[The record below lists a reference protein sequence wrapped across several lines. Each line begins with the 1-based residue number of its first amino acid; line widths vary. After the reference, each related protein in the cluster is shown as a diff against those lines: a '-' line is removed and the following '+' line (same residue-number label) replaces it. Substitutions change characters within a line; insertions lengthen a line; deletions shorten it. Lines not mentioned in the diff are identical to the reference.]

1 VSEHAAPGGP
11 PPRAWGP
18 FAYVAG
24 LGVAWALLL
33 PVAAL
38 RSHLTL
44 PDAPGL
50 IVLVVMAIVSFRVM
64 DIPYR
69 GAANSF
75 TTVVLLTCLVLYGP
89 LVAGVVGLVVAFADT
104 KYGLSIVPAFNGL
117 MLGMTAL
124 VGGLVYPALGGLNV
138 LHSVHGAGPIELLVR
153 VGVPLLGADLAMCVV
168 NVLVLA
174 GMMAITGGSPRALLV
189 GSVKELVP
197 LYIGY
202 ALIAFVFV
210 LLWGPAGV
218 GPLSALLIAAPLA
231 IAHFVY
237 VQYGD
242 EVRAHER
249 IISMFTR
256 SGDGPDGRVAR
267 HAERVQEL
275 CQVIA
280 AQLGISEHD
289 RQVLGYAAQLH
300 DIAMKAVVRATD
312 TQRGGSGP
320 YTNVRALIPH
330 PALAAELVSGVNF
343 LADAAATIRSHH
355 ERMDGRGYP
364 DGLVGQAIPLT
375 ARILAVADAFDALTT
390 TRGERT
396 ALDTPGA
403 LAELQLSA
411 GSHLDPQV
419 LVALGN
425 ALRGRTWPTH
435 VDPLN
440 EGSWLWDHHTLP
452 AMSDVIA
459 DEMAAIRAAETLP
472 ASVGEGEGELADSA
486 PRPRWHPAASDGE
499 DRPERG
505 PHPGGGRRRSAR
517 PRTGDLR

>member
-1 VSEHAAPGGP
+1 MTNSLSSGRS
-11 PPRAWGP
+11 PRLYAWGP
-18 FAYVAG
+18 IAYAG
-24 LGVAWALLL
+24 FL
-33 PVAAL
+33 AAL
-38 RSHLTL
+38 WSF
-44 PDAPGL
+44 L
-50 IVLVVMAIVSFRVM
+50 IVVGRDRVELGPGDLVGIAVLTTMALVSAVVR
-64 DIPYR
+64 DHR
-69 GAANSF
+69 SKGAASSF
-75 TTVVLLTCLVLYGP
+75 TIVILLTCIVLYGP
-89 LVAGVVGLVVAFADT
+89 LVAGLLGLLVALSDRS
-104 KYGLSIVPAFNGL
+104 YGVSIVPLFNGL
-117 MLGMTAL
+117 MMGTMCAA
-124 VGGLVYPALGGLNV
+124 GGLAYGLLGGSHALPV
-138 LHSVHGAGPIELLVR
+138 VSTSAELLAR
-153 VGVPLLGADLAMCVV
+153 LGVPLLGADLAMCVV

>member
-1 VSEHAAPGGP
+1 MAAGDLT
-11 PPRAWGP
+11 R
-18 FAYVAG
+18 
-24 LGVAWALLL
+24 
-33 PVAAL
+33 
-38 RSHLTL
+38 LTL
-44 PDAPGL
+44 SDVVG
-50 IVLVVMAIVSFRVM
+50 LVVFFVMAMVSLISRDFASK
-64 DIPYR
+64 
-69 GAANSF
+69 GAASSF
-75 TTVVLLTCLVLYGP
+75 TTVVLLASLVLYGP
-89 LVAGVVGLVVAFADT
+89 LVAGALGIIVALLDRT
-104 KYGLSIVPAFNGL
+104 YGLSIVSFFNA
-117 MLGMTAL
+117 MMIAVMTAAGGYVYQAAGGSHAL
-124 VGGLVYPALGGLNV
+124 PGAVGALR
-138 LHSVHGAGPIELLVR
+138 LLR
-153 VGVPLLGADLAMCVV
+153 EIALPLLAADMAMCVV